1 MELFFSA
8 GDDEYEWKQQL
19 RVGGVTPGEVDD
31 DDDDVVLIVCCCGIL
46 PMQR

>member
-8 GDDEYEWKQQL
+8 GDDEYEWKQL
-19 RVGGVTPGEVDD
+19 RVGGVTHGEVDD
-31 DDDDVVLIVCCCGIL
+31 DDDEVVLVVCCGIL

>member
-8 GDDEYEWKQQL
+8 GDDEYEWKQL

-31 DDDDVVLIVCCCGIL
+31 DDDDDVILVVCCGIL

>member
-8 GDDEYEWKQQL
+8 GDDEYEWKQL

-31 DDDDVVLIVCCCGIL
+31 DDDDVALVVVCCGIL

>member
-1 MELFFSA
+1 MEIFLT
-8 GDDEYEWKQQL
+8 GDDEYEWKQL

-31 DDDDVVLIVCCCGIL
+31 DDDVVLVVCCGIL